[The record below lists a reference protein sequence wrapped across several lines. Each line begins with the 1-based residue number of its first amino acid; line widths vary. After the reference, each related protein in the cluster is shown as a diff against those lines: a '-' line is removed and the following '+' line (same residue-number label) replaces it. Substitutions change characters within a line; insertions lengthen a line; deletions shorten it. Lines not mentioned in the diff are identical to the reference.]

1 MVRNRPLVIRTLAIA
16 ITIALALTL
25 AIGAKASGAPADKS
39 EPPTERLPY
48 RIEASIRID
57 PKTRIDARS
66 RDRLFTDW
74 LALVHRF
81 VGAPWDLT
89 IAKDS
94 AADFAAPL
102 ESLDPKSFA
111 SISTDRDKVWVI
123 RLEPAKAGYALSGR
137 EFDVST
143 GRLGPTL
150 QQSVPIVDDL
160 PRGLLRL
167 ALDLFS
173 PIADLVEH
181 EAGGATLA
189 VRGAAIEP
197 ASPVG
202 RVVGPGSI
210 FQPVRLVFQPDGSTR
225 IMNLPFSYLKVET
238 LEGARARCTIVSAFR
253 DPFTQ
258 RIARKNKLIALGA
271 KPADRPTRLKFVIRP
286 DMTPAAGYVL
296 TARTLPD
303 GPSREVGISDRQ
315 GRIVLEPGFASE
327 LVVIR
332 LLAGNIEPMVEL
344 PMMPGESATER
355 TIPFVAK
362 PATIVLEAQLDSLRD
377 TVIDLVAVRAR
388 LEARLKARTEGE
400 DWAGVETTL
409 NEFTKLTARDSLASK
424 LTTLKDEATRQQA
437 ISKTAILTKTA
448 QAQIAE
454 IQALIDRYL
463 DDEIVRSYSEAL
475 QASRDAAVA
484 QTKAAARKKAAAP
497 PPRNP

>member
-1 MVRNRPLVIRTLAIA
+1 MVRTGPVVIATL
-16 ITIALALTL
+16 ALALVMAL
-25 AIGAKASGAPADKS
+25 GGEASGAPSAKI
-39 EPPTERLPY
+39 EPPTEGLPY

-66 RDRLFTDW
+66 RDRLFAEW

-89 IAKDS
+89 VAKDQ
-94 AADFAAPL
+94 ATQFAGDL
-102 ESLDPKSFA
+102 DSLDAKNFA
-111 SISTDRDKVWVI
+111 SVSAERDKVWVI
-123 RLEPAKAGYALSGR
+123 RLEQVKAGYALSGR

-143 GRLGPTL
+143 GRLGPTF
-150 QQSVPIVDDL
+150 QRAVPIVEDL
-160 PRGLLRL
+160 PRELLRL

-173 PIADLVEH
+173 PIAELVEQ

-189 VRGAAIEP
+189 VRGGAIEP
-197 ASPVG
+197 ASPAG

-225 IMNLPFSYLKVET
+225 ILNLPFSYLKVEK
-238 LEGARARCTIVSAFR
+238 LEGARARCSIVSAFR

-258 RIARKNKLIALGA
+258 RIARKNKLIALGV
-271 KPADRPTRLKFVIRP
+271 KPADRPTRLKFVTRP

-296 TARTLPD
+296 TIRTLPD
-303 GPSREVGISDRQ
+303 GPTREVGITDRQ
-315 GRIVLEPGFASE
+315 GRIVLESGFASE

-344 PMMPGESATER
+344 PLMPGESATER
-355 TIPFVAK
+355 TIPFVPK
-362 PATIVLEAQLDSLRD
+362 PATVVLEAQLDSLRD

-388 LEARLKARTEGE
+388 LEARLKARAEGD
-400 DWAGVETTL
+400 DWAGVEATL
-409 NEFTKLTARDSLASK
+409 NEFTKLTPRDLLATK
-424 LTTLKDEATRQQA
+424 LATLKEDATRQQA
-437 ISKTAILTKTA
+437 LTKTAILTKTA

-454 IQALIDRYL
+454 VQALIDRYL
-463 DDEIVRSYSEAL
+463 DDEIVRSYTEAL
-475 QASRDAAVA
+475 QASRDAAAA
-484 QTKAAARKKAAAP
+484 QAKAEARKKATAR

>member
-1 MVRNRPLVIRTLAIA
+1 MVRSRPVVIAAL
-16 ITIALALTL
+16 ALALTMGL
-25 AIGAKASGAPADKS
+25 RGQASGAPADKV
-39 EPPTERLPY
+39 EPPTEGLPY
-48 RIEASIRID
+48 RIEASIQID

-66 RDRLFTDW
+66 RDRLFSDW

-89 IAKDS
+89 VAKDPGT
-94 AADFAAPL
+94 DFAGPL
-102 ESLDPKSFA
+102 ESLEAKSLA
-111 SISTDRDKVWVI
+111 SISAERDKVWVI
-123 RLEPAKAGYALSGR
+123 RIEPAKAGYSLSGR
-137 EFDVST
+137 EFDVGT

-150 QQSVPIVDDL
+150 QRPVPIVDDL
-160 PRGLLRL
+160 PRELLRL

-173 PIADLVEH
+173 PIADLVGH

-197 ASPVG
+197 ASPAG

-225 IMNLPFSYLKVET
+225 IMNLPFSYLRVEK
-238 LEGARARCTIVSAFR
+238 LEGARARCTIVSAFK

-271 KPADRPTRLKFVIRP
+271 KPADRPTRLKFVTRP

-296 TARTLPD
+296 TIRSFPD
-303 GPSREVGISDRQ
+303 GPSREVGITDRQ
-315 GRIVLEPGFASE
+315 GKIVLEPGFAKE
-327 LVVIR
+327 LIVLR

-344 PMMPGESATER
+344 PLMPGESATER
-355 TIPFVAK
+355 TIPFLPK
-362 PATIVLEAQLDSLRD
+362 PATVVLEAQLDSLRD
-377 TVIDLVAVRAR
+377 TVIDLVAIRAR
-388 LEARLKARTEGE
+388 LESRLKARAEGE
-400 DWAGVETTL
+400 DWAGVEATL
-409 NEFTKLTARDSLASK
+409 NEFTKLTPRDRLASK
-424 LTTLKDEATRQQA
+424 LTTLKDDAARQQA
-437 ISKTAILTKTA
+437 LSKTAILTKTA

-475 QASRDAAVA
+475 QASRDAAAA
-484 QTKAAARKKAAAP
+484 QAKAAARKKATAQP
-497 PPRNP
+497 RRNP